1 MLLRNGKIV
10 RNDRQRSHHVIYEA
24 LPLCS
29 MTLGS
34 QFHPYQ
40 QLGHG
45 DGGYGDVVLVVE
57 DRVQIRQIP
66 LRVDEKRRVKENQTH
81 DRTSISISSRS
92 SRRSVDHPL
101 SAACRR
107 SISLMSAP
115 RPVLI
120 GSRDATALP
129 LRMMVYRALSCS
141 MLSSTSEKRLA
152 ASVAEMS
159 GIEIRLSDLKP
170 DVKQLSTHCA
180 RWLPGLHPHSP
191 TRPMSGVAGVGR
203 PPLR

>member
-1 MLLRNGKIV
+1 
-10 RNDRQRSHHVIYEA
+10 
-24 LPLCS
+24 
-29 MTLGS
+29 MTLGGE
-34 QFHPYQ
+34 FHPYQ
-40 QLGHG
+40 QLGHR
-45 DGGYGDVVLVVE
+45 DSGYGDVVLVVE
-57 DRVQIRQIP
+57 DCIQISRIP
-66 LRVDEKRRVKENQTH
+66 LGIDEKGRVKENQAH

-107 SISLMSAP
+107 SIPLTSAP

-141 MLSSTSEKRLA
+141 MLSRTSEKRLA

-159 GIEIRLSDLKP
+159 GMKSDYQIWRL
-170 DVKQLSTHCA
+170 
-180 RWLPGLHPHSP
+180 
-191 TRPMSGVAGVGR
+191 M
-203 PPLR
+203 